1 MTSKKKT
8 NLSPSAA
15 LAAAK
20 EDMVE
25 LIGRGLT
32 VAAALEKVGRSRS
45 WYESNRSKDPDWRRA
60 IDQARLPSRAAKDR
74 AEASKGEVS
83 DFVTFRSKYLNSQ
96 TFPHQRAWI
105 DVLEGREPKIERGWR
120 YEPARPN
127 RLLINTPPNHCAV
140 VSTPVLT
147 ANRGWVTVGDVGE
160 DDWLFG
166 QDGVPAQVAETWE
179 PSSTVPVFT
188 VKFNTGD
195 EVTTDAGHLW
205 HVRRTPSDTVREMST
220 EQIMRD
226 LRSPNGQLKWRVD
239 VAPPLAADDADLPLD
254 PYILGY
260 WLGDGD
266 SNGYRIATSVEDIGD
281 LVAQIELAGLSC
293 KVSDQRGGHSVYV
306 YGMTAKLRQLGL
318 LNNKH
323 VPSMYATA
331 SHKQRLAL
339 LQGLMDSDGTI
350 TAKDG
355 RAKFVQV
362 AHRERL
368 AWDVYHLA
376 ASLGYQPRMRTE
388 RGRQTTPQGRTYNAE
403 VRVVAFKPE
412 EEPVFRLHRK
422 ACKQKTTNKNRRTLR
437 RTIVSV
443 EPAGEDRVRCISTFC
458 SGNVFLIGDGL
469 IPTRNAKS
477 MTVSIDYVV
486 YRICMN
492 PNVRVMLVSKTQQM
506 AKKFLYAVKQRLT
519 HPMYRDLQLAYGPEG
534 GFKEEADQWTAQAIY
549 LGGEGKDSGEK
560 DPTVEAI
567 GLGGQIYGARADLII
582 CDDAVTLSNA
592 HQWADQMDWLR
603 QEVASR
609 LGPAGKL
616 LVIGTRV
623 AAQDL
628 YRELRNPEH
637 YSDKHTPWTYLGQ
650 PALLDSSSDNP
661 EEWTTLWPRSDRAFE
676 GSEDEPDADGLYPR
690 WTGPRL
696 KEVRNDMGPT
706 KWALVYQ
713 QEDVN
718 SDMIFDPACVQ
729 GSVDGRR
736 QQGPITRERMQ
747 MWAPGRKDIHPEGF
761 YRICSMDPAMSGDT
775 AAVAYAVDRRTRKR
789 YVLDVNVMTGPTPA
803 KIRELIQEWTEVYA
817 PHEWVVESNAFQLFL
832 TQDEEI
838 QHYLANK
845 GIPMVSH
852 YTGRNKTDPE
862 FGVASLAPLFGSAER
877 DDLGHRIHKGDNL
890 ISLPSTSHCAG
901 SRMLCDQLVV
911 WDPNVS
917 PKHRKQDTIMALWF
931 AELRAR
937 RVLNQTREQQ
947 QHFYS
952 SPFTP
957 QRDVDRQAVVS
968 LDQWAAGNQPTMSFM

>member
-20 EDMVE
+20 EDTVE

-74 AEASKGEVS
+74 AEAAKGEVS

-127 RLLINTPPNHCAV
+127 RLLINTPPNH
-140 VSTPVLT
+140 
-147 ANRGWVTVGDVGE
+147 
-160 DDWLFG
+160 
-166 QDGVPAQVAETWE
+166 
-179 PSSTVPVFT
+179 
-188 VKFNTGD
+188 
-195 EVTTDAGHLW
+195 
-205 HVRRTPSDTVREMST
+205 
-220 EQIMRD
+220 
-226 LRSPNGQLKWRVD
+226 
-239 VAPPLAADDADLPLD
+239 
-254 PYILGY
+254 
-260 WLGDGD
+260 
-266 SNGYRIATSVEDIGD
+266 
-281 LVAQIELAGLSC
+281 
-293 KVSDQRGGHSVYV
+293 
-306 YGMTAKLRQLGL
+306 
-318 LNNKH
+318 
-323 VPSMYATA
+323 
-331 SHKQRLAL
+331 
-339 LQGLMDSDGTI
+339 
-350 TAKDG
+350 
-355 RAKFVQV
+355 
-362 AHRERL
+362 
-368 AWDVYHLA
+368 
-376 ASLGYQPRMRTE
+376 
-388 RGRQTTPQGRTYNAE
+388 
-403 VRVVAFKPE
+403 
-412 EEPVFRLHRK
+412 
-422 ACKQKTTNKNRRTLR
+422 
-437 RTIVSV
+437 
-443 EPAGEDRVRCISTFC
+443 
-458 SGNVFLIGDGL
+458 
-469 IPTRNAKS
+469 AKS

-862 FGVASLAPLFGSAER
+862 FGVASLAPLFGTAER

-937 RVLNQTREQQ
+937 RVLNQAREQQ